1 MEPQVTL
8 KRCINYPLL
17 TFYGLGTIIGAGIY
31 VLLGKV
37 AGYAGYSAPL
47 AFLIAAVVAG
57 FTAFTYAE
65 LSSRFPKSAGE
76 ALYVSSAFRLRW
88 LSMITGYSIVVIG
101 IVSAATIT
109 NGFVGYLKIF
119 IELPDWLVISLLVC
133 TLGAVAAWGIAESVK
148 LATIIT
154 LLELGGLFFVLFAAG
169 DVITE
174 LPDKLPLMLPT
185 YHSFATEGLF
195 LAAFLAFYAFIGF
208 EDMVNVAEEVKDAP
222 KTLPKAILT
231 AIIVST
237 VLYVLVAVVA
247 VLAIP
252 PDTLAKSEAPMAEI
266 IEQYAGMSPLVI
278 SAISL
283 VAIVNG
289 ALIQIIMAT
298 RVLYGMS
305 RQGMSLHIFQ
315 RIHPKTRT
323 PLWSTAIATFFVL
336 ILALW
341 FPLVTLAA
349 TTSLI
354 TLIVFAMMHLSL
366 IRIKALETMKGVT
379 IDQSTEHVSYPSWIP
394 SIGFIVSVLL
404 IALQIKSI

>member
-1 MEPQVTL
+1 MQDQVEL

-47 AFLIAAVVAG
+47 AFLIASVVAG

-65 LSSRFPKSAGE
+65 LSSRFPRSAGE
-76 ALYVSSAFRLRW
+76 ALYISKAFNWKW
-88 LSMITGYSIVVIG
+88 LTIITGYSIVAIG
-101 IVSAATIT
+101 IISSATIT

-119 IELPDWLVISLLVC
+119 IQLPDWIVIVMLVAV
-133 TLGAVAAWGIAESVK
+133 LGAIAAWGIAESVM

-154 LLELGGLFFVLFAAG
+154 ILELGGLLFVLFAAG
-169 DVITE
+169 DVLVE
-174 LPDKLPLMLPT
+174 LPDKLPLMLPGA
-185 YHSFATEGLF
+185 HSFVAEGLF

-231 AIIVST
+231 AIVAST
-237 VLYVLVAVVA
+237 LLYVIVAIVA

-252 PDTLAKSEAPMAEI
+252 PEALGKSDAPMADI
-266 IEQYAGMSPLVI
+266 IKQHTGMSPLVI

-305 RQGMSLHIFQ
+305 RQGLGLSIFQ
-315 RIHPKTRT
+315 NIHPKTRT
-323 PLWSTAIATFFVL
+323 PVWSTAIVTIIVL
-336 ILALW
+336 VMALW
-341 FPLVTLAA
+341 FPIVTLAA
-349 TTSLI
+349 ATSFV

-366 IRIKALETMKGVT
+366 IRIKT
-379 IDQSTEHVSYPSWIP
+379 IEKVNSNVKSDSDKHVSYPGWIP
-394 SIGFIVSVLL
+394 MIGFIISILL
-404 IALQIKSI
+404 IAAQVKSL